1 MTWWRNCTSSV
12 DSTSPTSSSTPLL
25 PSTSSPSSSSTSASS
40 SPTTAAILDVSAA
53 FYTGDH
59 SGLST
64 ARVRL
69 DYTLTIFH
77 AYWPCT
83 QCCQVTSHML
93 PVRQRCSNLPY

>member
-25 PSTSSPSSSSTSASS
+25 PSTSSTSSSSTSASS
-40 SPTTAAILDVSAA
+40 SPTSAAILDVSAA
-53 FYTGDH
+53 FYTVDH

-69 DYTLTIFH
+69 
-77 AYWPCT
+77 AYLNHIPRLLAVYPMLSGNKSH
-83 QCCQVTSHML
+83 VTCPTAL
-93 PVRQRCSNLPY
+93 L